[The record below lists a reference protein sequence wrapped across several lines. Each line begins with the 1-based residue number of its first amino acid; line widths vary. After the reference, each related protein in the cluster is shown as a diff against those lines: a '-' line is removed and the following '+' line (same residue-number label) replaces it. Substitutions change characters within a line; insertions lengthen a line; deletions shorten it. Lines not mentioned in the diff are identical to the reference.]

1 MDDNSKNCFNF
12 NNKNQKIL
20 KTSRNKKNNLFN
32 NLIITTLSIT
42 KVKTF
47 DNKVPK
53 YFDISLYNYNLTF
66 KPKDDYFIQEMKQ
79 KKRNERKKKFKE
91 FLLRNQASLERKR
104 EILERKNLLL
114 EREKKIKSEHEIIEG
129 FNRLIDDAN
138 RRFEA
143 RERAEHLMKEVISS
157 SKKDNNKK
165 YNSSDWKNI
174 YEKRFL
180 NYENKHKD
188 KINKAHLEKE
198 NEIKKKENDII
209 NEMKSFNKK
218 VSKNQANI
226 IFNSLYNKGRKIFNE
241 KKKDNNVN
249 KSQILERN
257 KSNDVNNLEDKNT
270 RNKTPVSLKQNKSI
284 SKYKN
289 IQPRY
294 MNFFQNINET
304 TLSKLKEDKNEFEK
318 SKNSTMKSKNSNN
331 NNNNNNT
338 NKSKNSTMKSK
349 ISYSSNDSI
358 LKIFQSN
365 FIQTIKFKNIPNDI
379 NENDNDNIINVDDIN
394 NKIKNSKNQSKKVSK
409 TETNVTSKKIFTPP
423 PFNETEDNNQNI

>member
-66 KPKDDYFIQEMKQ
+66 KPKDDYFIQEMKE

-198 NEIKKKENDII
+198 NKKKKKENDII

-257 KSNDVNNLEDKNT
+257 KSNDVKNLEDKNI
-270 RNKTPVSLKQNKSI
+270 RNKSPVSLKQNKSI

-331 NNNNNNT
+331 NN
-338 NKSKNSTMKSK
+338 KSKNSTMKSK

-365 FIQTIKFKNIPNDI
+365 FIQTIKFKNIPNDHNNND
-379 NENDNDNIINVDDIN
+379 NENDNIIIIDDIN
-394 NKIKNSKNQSKKVSK
+394 NNIKKNNQSKKISK
-409 TETNVTSKKIFTPP
+409 TETNVTSKKNFTPP
-423 PFNETEDNNQNI
+423 TFNDTYNNNQI

>member
-1 MDDNSKNCFNF
+1 MDDKSNNYYIF
-12 NNKNQKIL
+12 NNKNQNIL

-32 NLIITTLSIT
+32 NFIITTLSIT

-47 DNKVPK
+47 DNKIPK
-53 YFDISLYNYNLTF
+53 YFDISLYNYNFTF
-66 KPKDDYFIQEMKQ
+66 KPKDDYYIQETKQ
-79 KKRNERKKKFKE
+79 KKKNERKKKFKE
-91 FLLRNQASLERKR
+91 FLLRNQESLERKR
-104 EILERKNLLL
+104 EILERKKLLL
-114 EREKKIKSEHEIIEG
+114 EREKKIKSEQEIIEG

-143 RERAEHLMKEVISS
+143 RERAEHLIKEVIDS

-165 YNSSDWKNI
+165 YNSNDWDNI
-174 YEKRFL
+174 YKKRFL
-180 NYENKHKD
+180 NYEKNHKE

-218 VSKNQANI
+218 VSKNKANL
-226 IFNSLYNKGRKIFNE
+226 IFNSLYNKGRKVFKE
-241 KKKDNNVN
+241 KKKDNNLN
-249 KSQILERN
+249 KSQIVKRN
-257 KSNDVNNLEDKNT
+257 KSHDIKKLEDKNKI
-270 RNKTPVSLKQNKSI
+270 NKSTVTLKKNKSI

-294 MNFFQNINET
+294 MNFFQNFNEN
-304 TLSKLKEDKNEFEK
+304 TLNKLKEEKNEFEK
-318 SKNSTMKSKNSNN
+318 SKNSTMKSKNSNI
-331 NNNNNNT
+331 

-358 LKIFQSN
+358 LKIYQSN
-365 FIQTIKFKNIPNDI
+365 FIQTIKFKNIPIDN
-379 NENDNDNIINVDDIN
+379 NENVIIVDDIN
-394 NKIKNSKNQSKKVSK
+394 NNIKNIKNQSKKVSI

-423 PFNETEDNNQNI
+423 SFNDTDENIQNNKD